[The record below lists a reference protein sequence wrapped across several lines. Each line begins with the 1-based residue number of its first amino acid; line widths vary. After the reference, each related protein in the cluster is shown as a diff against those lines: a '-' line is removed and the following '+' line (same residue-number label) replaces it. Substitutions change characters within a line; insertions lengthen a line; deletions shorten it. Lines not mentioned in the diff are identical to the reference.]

1 MSEFILSAVLW
12 AVFLAFALLLIL
24 VAALF
29 ALLVLWGSVMIWEDV
44 LGLLQESRAVDPK
57 SSETRQ

>member
-29 ALLVLWGSVMIWEDV
+29 ALLAV
-44 LGLLQESRAVDPK
+44 LGGIMVWGNILELLQESRAVDPK